1 MRGRHWMGL
10 AALLLLA
17 ACGKPAADKP
27 AAEKEAETPGL
38 TLKAEEVT
46 SLGIATMPAQAAS
59 WRQQISGYGVVT
71 ALDAIAANDAEVMTA
86 QAAAAQ
92 SQAAAA
98 RARSLSTGEEAAVSR
113 EVVETAQSKAAA
125 DQAALMLAQRKTD
138 AAFGHNA
145 PWHDA
150 ASRQAV
156 MARLASGRSVLVR
169 VTFPLGALGNTIPA
183 TLQIARLGANPKSWT
198 TNTIWE
204 APSDSTFPGRG
215 FYTLLDGSDL
225 AQNEHV
231 TATVPVGAG
240 QAGVTVPAAAL
251 IYGDNEAWVYV
262 QTQASTFL
270 KTKIDIGKPL
280 GDGYFVA
287 DGAGIRAGQK
297 IVTSGAGLLLARETN
312 PSTEAGE

>member
-1 MRGRHWMGL
+1 MRGRHWMGF

-27 AAEKEAETPGL
+27 VEKEAETPGL
-38 TLKAEEVT
+38 TLKAEEIA
-46 SLGIATMPAQAAS
+46 SLGIATVPAQAAS

-71 ALDAIAANDAEVMTA
+71 ALDAIAVNDAEVMTA

-98 RARSLSTGEEAAVSR
+98 RARSLATGEEAAVSR
-113 EVVETAQSKAAA
+113 EVVETAQRKAAD
-125 DQAALMLAQRKTD
+125 DQAALMLARRKTD

-150 ASRQAV
+150 ASRQAI

-169 VTFPLGALGNTIPA
+169 VTFPLGALGNATPA

-198 TNTIWE
+198 TSTIWE
-204 APSDSTFPGRG
+204 APSDKTFPGRG
-215 FYTLLDGSDL
+215 FYALLDGSDL

-231 TATVPVGAG
+231 TATVPVGAV

-262 QTQASTFL
+262 RTQPETFL

-287 DGAGIRAGQK
+287 DGAGIRVGQPV
-297 IVTSGAGLLLARETN
+297 VTSGAGLLLARQTN
-312 PSTEAGE
+312 PSTEAEE

>member
-1 MRGRHWMGL
+1 MPARHWIGF

-17 ACGKPAADKP
+17 ACGKPAADK

-38 TLKAEEVT
+38 TLKAEEIK
-46 SLGIATMPAQAAS
+46 SLGIATAPAHAAS
-59 WRQQISGYGVVT
+59 WRQQITGYGVVT
-71 ALDAIAANDAEVMTA
+71 ALDAIAVNDAEVMTA
-86 QAAAAQ
+86 RAAAAQ
-92 SQAAAA
+92 SQAAAS
-98 RARSLSTGEEAAVSR
+98 RARSLATGEEAAVSR

-150 ASRQAV
+150 ASRQAI

-169 VTFPLGALGNTIPA
+169 VTFPLGALGNAAPA
-183 TLQIARLGANPKSWT
+183 MLQIARLGANPKSWT
-198 TNTIWE
+198 TSTIWE
-204 APSDSTFPGRG
+204 APADSTFPGRG
-215 FYTLLDGSDL
+215 FYALLDGSDL

-231 TATVPVGAG
+231 TAMVPVGEA

-262 QTQASTFL
+262 QTKPETFL

-280 GDGYFVA
+280 GDGYFVT
-287 DGAGIRAGQK
+287 DGIRAGQG
-297 IVTSGAGLLLARETN
+297 IVTGGAGLLLARETN
-312 PSTEAGE
+312 PSTAAED

>member
-1 MRGRHWMGL
+1 MSARHGIGL

-17 ACGKPAADKP
+17 ACGKPAADKV
-27 AAEKEAETPGL
+27 AEKEAETPGL
-38 TLKAEEVT
+38 TLKAEEIK
-46 SLGIATMPAQAAS
+46 SLGVATVPAQAAS
-59 WRQQISGYGVVT
+59 WRQQITGYGVVT
-71 ALDAIAANDAEVMTA
+71 ALDAIAVNDAEVMTA

-98 RARSLSTGEEAAVSR
+98 RARSLGTGEEAAVSR

-138 AAFGHNA
+138 AAFGHKA
-145 PWHDA
+145 PWHDS
-150 ASRQAV
+150 ASRQAI

-169 VTFPLGALGNTIPA
+169 ITFPLGALGNTIPA
-183 TLQIARLGANPKSWT
+183 TLRIARLGANPKSWT
-198 TNTIWE
+198 TSTIWQ
-204 APSDSTFPGRG
+204 APADNTFPGLG

-262 QTQASTFL
+262 QTQAETFL

-287 DGAGIRAGQK
+287 DGAGIRAGQRV
-297 IVTSGAGLLLARETN
+297 VTSGAGLLLARETN
-312 PSTEAGE
+312 PSTEAEE

>member
-1 MRGRHWMGL
+1 MHRRFPV
-10 AALLLLA
+10 AFAVLLVLA

-27 AAEKEAETPGL
+27 AEKEADTPGL
-38 TLKAEEVT
+38 TLKAEEIK
-46 SLGIATMPAQAAS
+46 SLGIVTAPAQSAS

-71 ALDAIAANDAEVMTA
+71 ALDTIATNDAEVMTA

-98 RARSLSTGEEAAVSR
+98 RAQSLSTGEEAAVSR

-125 DQAALMLAQRKTD
+125 DQAALMLARRKTD

-150 ASRQAV
+150 ASRQAI

-169 VTFPLGALGNTIPA
+169 VTFPLGAMGNTVPA
-183 TLQIARLGANPKSWT
+183 TLQIARLGVNAKSWT
-198 TNTIWE
+198 ASTVWE
-204 APSDSTFPGRG
+204 APADSTFPGRG
-215 FYTLLDGSDL
+215 FYALLDGSDL

-231 TATVPVGAG
+231 TAMVPVGPAE
-240 QAGVTVPAAAL
+240 AGVTVPAAAL
-251 IYGDNEAWVYV
+251 IYGDNEAWVYL
-262 QTQASTFL
+262 QTQPGTFL
-270 KTKIDIGKPL
+270 KTKIDTGKAL
-280 GDGYFVA
+280 GDGYFLP
-287 DGAGIRAGQK
+287 DGGGIKSGQP

-312 PSTEAGE
+312 PSTEAGD